1 MVLSVAGKIEH
12 IIQVIGSMVTVLAN
26 VHAPCSSVVPKQE
39 KKGKKKKKE
48 RKKEKKKSDK
58 TSGSSRKLV

>member
-39 KKGKKKKKE
+39 KGEEKKKREKK
-48 RKKEKKKSDK
+48 RKEKKRQNV
-58 TSGSSRKLV
+58 GF